1 MLSRIFF
8 VCVLVAVTV
17 IIHAVSLSALI
28 RAAKSGV
35 LPGMRI
41 LAVSWLLIRVA
52 WSLVL
57 IHTVEIAV
65 WALFYVWQECLPDIE
80 TALYFSGV
88 AYTTIGFGDVV
99 LQKPWRLFG
108 PAEGLTGLLMS
119 GLSAA
124 LFVNLFATLLVRESG
139 RES

>member
-8 VCVLVAVTV
+8 VCVLVAVTA

-28 RAAKSGV
+28 RAAKSGA

-65 WALFYVWQECLPDIE
+65 WALFYVWQECLPDVE
-80 TALYFSGV
+80 TAFYFSGV

-99 LQKPWRLFG
+99 LQRPWRLFG

-139 RES
+139 KES